1 MHHACASFGEL
12 WWYMELT
19 HEGLLGQFCSKPL
32 DCILRQQ
39 TWSPCSIWSV
49 QPLISVVGGGFPCWW
64 LTVVQAEGIPLSLLS
79 LCTLIASD
87 CACLTVLLVDALL
100 IRVRFL
106 KRIDAESMFTFC
118 GRLAPEAHM

>member
-1 MHHACASFGEL
+1 MKGC
-12 WWYMELT
+12 
-19 HEGLLGQFCSKPL
+19 LGNFAQAARLHPTSTNLVAVL
-32 DCILRQQ
+32 DLVRPAFYICG
-39 TWSPCSIWSV
+39 
-49 QPLISVVGGGFPCWW
+49 GGGFPCWW

-106 KRIDAESMFTFC
+106 KRIDAERMFTFC